1 MIARAALAL
10 TLALHPALA
19 FACAVC
25 VDSASGT
32 RGFSAAFVG
41 LMLAPFAV
49 VAGFA
54 GIIAWRYVRARRR
67 TD

>member
-1 MIARAALAL
+1 MILAL
-10 TLALHPALA
+10 YPGLAS
-19 FACAVC
+19 ACAVC
-25 VDSASGT
+25 LDSAYGN

-54 GIIAWRYVRARRR
+54 AVLAWGYVRGRQQ
-67 TD
+67 DG